1 VTPDTRSAYDEQAT
15 GFRALNDGRDSKLT
29 GTYIQVLVLEAAII
43 AALLIFA
50 RIYS

>member
-1 VTPDTRSAYDEQAT
+1 MTPDTGPGYEDQAT

-29 GTYIQVLVLEAAII
+29 GTYIRVLVLEAAII
-43 AALLIFA
+43 TALLVFA